1 MDYYIEHLKL
11 VIEQNGGIISAA
23 ELQKEGINR
32 ANIYEGLINGII
44 QKESHGN
51 YVLVEEQPDEFRI
64 IQNRSEKLIFS
75 HGTALY
81 LHGMSDRVP
90 HKLDITVPQGD
101 NVSRIKKSYA
111 QAKFH
116 YCKKELWELGITTL
130 ITPQGYEVRAYDIER
145 CLCDLIR
152 DKKSVDTQIY
162 AQAIKEYFSGKF
174 NARKIIK
181 YARAFNIETK
191 VRTYMEVRQ

>member
-64 IQNRSEKLIFS
+64 IQNRSEKSIFS
-75 HGTALY
+75 HGPAFY

-101 NVSRIKKSYA
+101 NVSRIKKVML
-111 QAKFH
+111 KPNF
-116 YCKKELWELGITTL
+116 
-130 ITPQGYEVRAYDIER
+130 
-145 CLCDLIR
+145 
-152 DKKSVDTQIY
+152 
-162 AQAIKEYFSGKF
+162 
-174 NARKIIK
+174 IIVK
-181 YARAFNIETK
+181 RNYGSLESLH
-191 VRTYMEVRQ
+191 

>member
-75 HGTALY
+75 HL
-81 LHGMSDRVP
+81 L
-90 HKLDITVPQGD
+90 
-101 NVSRIKKSYA
+101 
-111 QAKFH
+111 
-116 YCKKELWELGITTL
+116 
-130 ITPQGYEVRAYDIER
+130 
-145 CLCDLIR
+145 
-152 DKKSVDTQIY
+152 
-162 AQAIKEYFSGKF
+162 YFSKF
-174 NARKIIK
+174 YTFPQLLFVK
-181 YARAFNIETK
+181 YRHFSFTMCLFSTK
-191 VRTYMEVRQ
+191 L